1 MVWKLINDKNIKWKN
16 ISNVKEP
23 ITSRDINLDIMRPG
37 VGFHIDDSSL
47 PYPVAFKLTYE
58 NSSFLFGESL
68 NQISFQR
75 ELIHSFD
82 EKIKTR
88 IAYIPNI
95 KMEGSLFEFL
105 ESVSPEILVT
115 GNSSESSDLYNQE
128 LLSLKEQT
136 VILEIDNIGAV
147 AFTTKGEEINGRTFI
162 DEKYI
167 VLH

>member
-1 MVWKLINDKNIKWKN
+1 
-16 ISNVKEP
+16 
-23 ITSRDINLDIMRPG
+23 
-37 VGFHIDDSSL
+37 
-47 PYPVAFKLTYE
+47 